1 MFDGSLGIV
10 LRSADYKD
18 YDRMLTIFTRDKGR
32 VSALAKGIRK
42 QSSPLLP
49 VSELFCCAEFSFYK
63 TKSYCSINQ
72 AELKNSFF
80 NIRGDILALTVA
92 SIMADIC
99 DKTVVEESNP
109 RLFALLASALFSLD
123 NRCEPCDVMIF
134 FVFKALDILG
144 MRPYLNACVVCG
156 EPVSNRVDIS
166 LGGTVCEK
174 HGGERIEKA
183 TIEAIQKI
191 FVVPSKN
198 MSDNLPKANE
208 ELLSLAQRWLE
219 YALDY
224 RPKGFKLLHSMV
236 SF

>member
-1 MFDGSLGIV
+1 MFEGSLGIV

-18 YDRMLTIFTRDKGR
+18 YDRMLTIFTKDSGR

-42 QSSPLLP
+42 QGSPLRP

-63 TKSYCSINQ
+63 TKAYCKINQ

-80 NIRGDILALTVA
+80 NIRGDVAALTVA
-92 SIMADIC
+92 SIMADVC

-123 NRCEPCDVMIF
+123 KGCDPCGVMVF

-144 MRPYLNACVVCG
+144 MRPYLDACVVCG

-166 LGGTVCEK
+166 LGGAVCEK
-174 HGGERIEKA
+174 HGGEFVGEGTLK
-183 TIEAIQKI
+183 TISNIFKI
-191 FVVPSKN
+191 PSKN
-198 MSDNLPKANE
+198 MSLSLPKADKQ
-208 ELLSLAQRWLE
+208 LLSLAQRWLE

-224 RPKGFKLLHSMV
+224 KPKGFKLLNSMLM
-236 SF
+236 F